1 MSITDII
8 IRVFVLLF
16 AITVHEAAHGWAAL
30 KLGDPTAYN
39 LGRVTF
45 NPLAHIDPIGT
56 IIFPLMLIVMRA
68 PFLFGWAKPVP
79 VNPLNLRNPRRDNLL
94 ISAAGP
100 LSNLTIAF
108 LAFIGIIILKFLAP
122 NFFSAS
128 SGLFIE
134 KERFFYLISGIFS
147 ILYYAVMINVIL
159 AVFNLIPIPPLDG
172 SGVLMGLLSE
182 GSAQKYEQ
190 IRPYGFIIII
200 VLWMTGILG
209 RIFGLVLGI
218 VAFFIRLI

>member
-100 LSNLTIAF
+100 LSNLTVAF
-108 LAFIGIIILKFLAP
+108 LAYIGIIILKFLDP
-122 NFFSAS
+122 N
-128 SGLFIE
+128 LFVSR
-134 KERFFYLISGIFS
+134 ERLSYLILL
-147 ILYYAVMINVIL
+147 ILYNAIILNVIL
-159 AVFNLIPIPPLDG
+159 AVFNLIPVPPLDG
-172 SGVLMGLLSE
+172 SGVLMGFLSDK
-182 GSAQKYEQ
+182 SAQKYEQ
-190 IRPYGFIIII
+190 IRPYGMIIII
-200 VLWMTGILG
+200 VLWMTGVL
-209 RIFGLVLGI
+209 RIMFSIVLGI
-218 VAFFIRLI
+218 VDFFIRLI